1 MNGAPQP
8 QRPLIVPNGVQPAP
22 PASASQRHAAAF
34 AEIKAIETA
43 YNQAVVENE
52 RLRRDVDK
60 LQNKVDLL
68 QDALDQER
76 QDGKIYQRKLI
87 RLAASMSGI
96 NALTAEAHQIMTDM
110 KEVKEARDETDA
122 ERAAR
127 T

>member
-8 QRPLIVPNGVQPAP
+8 QRPLIVPGAGGPAP
-22 PASASQRHAAAF
+22 ASQRHAAAF
-34 AEIKAIETA
+34 AEIKAIEAAYTA
-43 YNQAVVENE
+43 TMAENDQLK
-52 RLRRDVDK
+52 RKVDA

-68 QDALDQER
+68 QDALDEAR
-76 QDGKIYQRKLI
+76 QDSKIYQRKLI

-110 KEVKEARDETDA
+110 KEVKEAQAETDA

-127 T
+127 G